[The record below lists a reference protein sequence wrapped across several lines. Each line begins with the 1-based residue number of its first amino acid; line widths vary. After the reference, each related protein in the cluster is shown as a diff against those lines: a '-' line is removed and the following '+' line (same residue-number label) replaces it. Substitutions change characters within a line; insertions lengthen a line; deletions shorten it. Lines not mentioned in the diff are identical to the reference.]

1 MGVGYGYSTDTD
13 KTAELAAIKSRLLEL
28 EARFSLVLI
37 ERQSS
42 SPELILPAWDNAT
55 ERALITSGRA
65 LAEGKGIQLSRV
77 AQTDLIQC
85 SATSEGME
93 IYMGSSL
100 TGAPL
105 VL

>member
-1 MGVGYGYSTDTD
+1 MVMGYGTSSDES
-13 KTAELAAIKSRLLEL
+13 AVLAAFRSRLLDL
-28 EARFSLVLI
+28 EARLNLLLI

-42 SPELILPAWDNAT
+42 SPELVLPAWDNAT
-55 ERALITSGRA
+55 ERALITSGGA
-65 LAEGKGIQLSRV
+65 IAEGIGMQLSRI
-77 AQTDLIQC
+77 AQTDLIQL
-85 SATSEGME
+85 SATSDGDE